1 MRPKT
6 WILGLAITGILVTG
20 MVSVGSADTWNK
32 KTVVTFS
39 ESVELPGQVVVP
51 AGKYVFKLA
60 DSQANRHIVQ
70 VMSEA
75 EDKVHATI
83 LAIPTERQE
92 PADKTVLTFY
102 ETPKDQPMFIHK
114 WYYPGN
120 TIGQEFAYPKDR
132 ASYIAKTANTKVLVA
147 PGEESGEIS
156 AYMTPDNQEEA
167 IARSADKAANE
178 TGKAADKAEDALD
191 TAADKTENAI
201 GKAADATESA
211 VGKAADAV
219 EKAADATVDAGQKAA
234 DKVEQSADA
243 VVDDRADADANA
255 RVDADQAAAA
265 PAQAE
270 PAQADPDQDQAP
282 AAAPAQADPATR
294 RTASD
299 ADQSALPQTASFMPL
314 IGLSGVALLGAAS
327 LLRRRARR

>member
-299 ADQSALPQTASFMPL
+299 ADQSALPQTAS
-314 IGLSGVALLGAAS
+314 
-327 LLRRRARR
+327 